1 MASVN
6 KVILVGN
13 LGADPETR
21 YMPSGDAVTNIRLAT
36 TDRYRDKASGDM
48 KELTEWHRVSFFGK
62 LAEIAGQYLRKGS
75 QVYIEGRIRT
85 RKWQDQSGQDKY
97 STEIVADQMQML
109 GSRQGGRDDGAGQTG
124 GYDTT
129 GDSDDSRGPILSRP
143 QREQRAS
150 GSGGGG
156 QRRQPQAPSNGFEDM
171 DDDIPFSGSKA
182 CFAPCRREASSG
194 FSLA

>member
-36 TDRYRDKASGDM
+36 TDRYKDKGSGEM
-48 KELTEWHRVSFFGK
+48 KEATEWHRIAFFGK

-75 QVYIEGRIRT
+75 SVYIEGRIRT

-109 GSRQGGRDDGAGQTG
+109 GSRQGGGGGDEG
-124 GYDTT
+124 GY
-129 GDSDDSRGPILSRP
+129 GGGGGGGYSR
-143 QREQRAS
+143 EA
-150 GSGGGG
+150 SGGGG
-156 QRRQPQAPSNGFEDM
+156 GGYGGGRGAQGGGQAGGQGGGQDGGARRPQQAPSNGFEDM
-171 DDDIPFSGSKA
+171 DDDIPF
-182 CFAPCRREASSG
+182 
-194 FSLA
+194 

>member
-21 YMPSGDAVTNIRLAT
+21 YMPSGDAVTNLRLAT
-36 TDRYRDKASGDM
+36 TDRYKDKQSGEM
-48 KELTEWHRVSFFGK
+48 KEATEWHRVSIFGK

-75 QVYIEGRIRT
+75 SVYIEGRIRT

-109 GSRQGGRDDGAGQTG
+109 GSRQDGGGGDDGGYGGRGHSRESQG
-124 GYDTT
+124 G
-129 GDSDDSRGPILSRP
+129 
-143 QREQRAS
+143 
-150 GSGGGG
+150 GSGGSAGG
-156 QRRQPQAPSNGFEDM
+156 RAGQGGGGARRPQQAPSNGFEDM
-171 DDDIPFSGSKA
+171 DSEDIPF
-182 CFAPCRREASSG
+182 
-194 FSLA
+194 